1 MKATTFD
8 RSVCKELGTKVE
20 AILKEALKDSGFNI
34 IAGGGRFEDLEFT
47 MKVKFTFADGET
59 KAHKDYREHA
69 ALPYTSFPPDILDST
84 FPYGRAGHEVTVL
97 GWLPN
102 RPKMDI
108 LLRDSKGK
116 DKVAPSESIIRAYER
131 KFGKYIKP
139 TDEVKGTLIETAPP
153 SVIPAMLKG

>member
-8 RSVCKELGTKVE
+8 KSVCKELGIKVD
-20 AILKEALKDSGFNI
+20 ALLKEALKDSGFNI

-47 MKVKFTFADGET
+47 MKVKFTFTDGET

-69 ALPYTSFPPDILDST
+69 ALPYTSFPPDMLDST
-84 FPYGRAGHEVTVL
+84 FPYGRAGNEVTIL

-108 LLRDSKGK
+108 LLRVNGK
-116 DKVAPSESIIRAYER
+116 EKVAPSAQVIRSYER
-131 KFGKYIKP
+131 KFGAYIRP
-139 TDEVKGTLIETAPP
+139 ENTGDSGRLIETAPP
-153 SVIPAMLKG
+153 TIN